1 MAKHVLCGNTVIVH
15 FQKERETGIDNHH
28 VEVEEESWWLEAI
41 YYPIMKKILSWLQV
55 FSGGLLS
62 MTSSLRSNVE
72 EYMILVGDRG
82 WLYIGGAVSIL
93 SGFSSSV

>member
-1 MAKHVLCGNTVIVH
+1 MI
-15 FQKERETGIDNHH
+15 
-28 VEVEEESWWLEAI
+28 
-41 YYPIMKKILSWLQV
+41 
-55 FSGGLLS
+55 SGGLLS
-62 MTSSLRSNVE
+62 MTSSLRINLE